1 MRRAAAVLTV
11 LALTAPV
18 ASRAQQAGA
27 EQTAVRAITV
37 IGTGTIRRTPDVA
50 VVSLAVETMAA
61 NARAAAQD
69 NATRMDSVIRAL
81 RQAGTPAERIRTTS
95 YSLNPE
101 YQYTQAT
108 PTKPGEQR
116 LVGYRASNT
125 VEVRV
130 DSIPR
135 VGLVLDAAVAAGAN
149 RALGISYQLRDPDA
163 ARREALRAAVAN
175 ARADAQALA
184 EAAGQRLGTLLEL
197 STSGFVRPPTPMFE
211 ARKVMD
217 MAAQAP
223 TPVEPGELEVTAT
236 VTAVYRIAGPG
247 GESR

>member
-1 MRRAAAVLTV
+1 MRRAAAVLTA
-11 LALTAPV
+11 LALTAP
-18 ASRAQQAGA
+18 AMARAQQTGSVQSAFGG
-27 EQTAVRAITV
+27 ITV
-37 IGTGTIRRTPDVA
+37 IGTGTVRRTPDVA

-69 NATRMDSVIRAL
+69 NATRMDAVIRAL
-81 RQAGTPAERIRTTS
+81 RQAGIPAEKIRTTS
-95 YSLNPE
+95 YNLNPE

-175 ARADAQALA
+175 AHADAQALA
-184 EAAGQRLGTLLEL
+184 EAAGQKLGPLLGL
-197 STSGFVRPPTPMFE
+197 STSGFVQPPMPMFG

-223 TPVEPGELEVTAT
+223 TPVEPGELEISAT
-236 VTAVYRIAGPG
+236 VTAVYWIAGPA